1 MISIC
6 MQKISDK
13 SICKPLELISQ
24 SCIKRGKF
32 PNEWKIANVAPIHE
46 KSDKQILKNY
56 RTVSLLPICGKSF
69 ERLKQNRLF
78 EYFIENDLI
87 SPSQSGFK
95 PRDSYAN
102 QLISITHEIYQS
114 SDDGFEVR
122 GDFLD
127 ITKIFDTFWHNGLI
141 YKVKQTGVPGDS
153 LDTLTN
159 FFKQRV
165 ILNGQHSTWK
175 NAEAGVPHGSF
186 LGLLLFLIHINDFP
200 ENLVSNPTLFADD
213 TSHFSVIRNKQLLV
227 QNLNEDLTKRNFS
240 VENDF

>member
-1 MISIC
+1 M
-6 MQKISDK
+6 
-13 SICKPLELISQ
+13 
-24 SCIKRGKF
+24 
-32 PNEWKIANVAPIHE
+32 APIHE

-69 ERLKQNRLF
+69 EHLKQNRLF
-78 EYFIENDLI
+78 EYLIENDLI

-95 PRDSYAN
+95 PRDSCAN

-122 GDFLD
+122 SDFLD

-159 FFKQRV
+159 FLKQRV

-175 NAEAGVPHGSF
+175 NVEAGVPHGSF
-186 LGLLLFLIHINDFP
+186 LGLLLFLIYINDFP
-200 ENLVSNPTLFADD
+200 ENLVSNSELFADD
-213 TSHFSVIRNKQLLV
+213 TPLFSVIRNKQLLA
-227 QNLNEDLTKRNFS
+227 
-240 VENDF
+240 

>member
-1 MISIC
+1 MN
-6 MQKISDK
+6 
-13 SICKPLELISQ
+13 
-24 SCIKRGKF
+24 GKQQT
-32 PNEWKIANVAPIHE
+32 WLLSTR
-46 KSDKQILKNY
+46 SDKQILKND
-56 RTVSLLPICGKSF
+56 RTISLLPICGKSF
-69 ERLKQNRLF
+69 EHLKQNRLF

-95 PRDSYAN
+95 PRDSCAN

-127 ITKIFDTFWHNGLI
+127 ITKIFDTFWHNGLT

-159 FFKQRV
+159 FLKQRV
-165 ILNGQHSTWK
+165 VLNGQHSTLK
-175 NAEAGVPHGSF
+175 NVEAGVPHGSF
-186 LGLLLFLIHINDFP
+186 LGLLLFLIYINDFP

-213 TSHFSVIRNKQLLV
+213 TSLFSAIRNKQLLA

>member
-24 SCIKRGKF
+24 SCIKHGKF

-69 ERLKQNRLF
+69 EHLKQNRLF
-78 EYFIENDLI
+78 EYLIQNDLI

-95 PRDSYAN
+95 LRDSCAN

-127 ITKIFDTFWHNGLI
+127 ITKF
-141 YKVKQTGVPGDS
+141 
-153 LDTLTN
+153 LTH
-159 FFKQRV
+159 FGIMVLFIKLSKLGYQV
-165 ILNGQHSTWK
+165 IHQIL
-175 NAEAGVPHGSF
+175 
-186 LGLLLFLIHINDFP
+186 
-200 ENLVSNPTLFADD
+200 
-213 TSHFSVIRNKQLLV
+213 
-227 QNLNEDLTKRNFS
+227 
-240 VENDF
+240 